1 MGLWRMAEVC
11 HSVIGSVSLK
21 MPMVRVQPLLQPRS
35 HDSRDT
41 GDARTMHGMSTRNS
55 VKYEVELV

>member
-1 MGLWRMAEVC
+1 MKR
-11 HSVIGSVSLK
+11 
-21 MPMVRVQPLLQPRS
+21 PMVRVQPLLRPSS
-35 HDSRDT
+35 HDSHDS